1 MIEKEILDYY
11 KKEFFNT
18 DLWAKNSKIMY
29 YFAGAFLMCIII
41 FKCLQYFNFSM
52 FVLGCCFG
60 VLSIIFVIL
69 VIKFLK
75 LFKQSTNSL
84 KEYEDNN
91 AIERVKN
98 LWTFLES
105 SYGFNYNQLDLLIEK
120 CDDRIH
126 EKERI
131 NDRKKTISLWLGS
144 MLGGVWGVTFAFCYG
159 RGDYSFWNIFAL
171 ISFLF
176 VVAVSVPLYLW
187 EYADREYI
195 CFKNLKSDLQDI
207 IILSKTMWKNV

>member
-1 MIEKEILDYY
+1 MVFCVLMLLVVMCFVFF
-11 KKEFFNT
+11 KK
-18 DLWAKNSKIMY
+18 
-29 YFAGAFLMCIII
+29 
-41 FKCLQYFNFSM
+41 
-52 FVLGCCFG
+52 
-60 VLSIIFVIL
+60 
-69 VIKFLK
+69 
-75 LFKQSTNSL
+75 STNSL
-84 KEYEDNN
+84 RENEDNN
-91 AIERVKN
+91 AKERIEK
-98 LWTFLES
+98 LWLFLK
-105 SYGFNYNQLDLLIEK
+105 FNYGYKYDQLDLLIEK

-131 NDRKKTISLWLGS
+131 NDRKRTISLWLGS